1 MVLKPLQVAVGPG
14 PRLTSAGCE
23 PIILV
28 MRACIVTKV
37 VTLVLVMLG
46 LVPLGS
52 FADELQDANA
62 RSGRRV
68 TLQVTDV
75 PLSEV
80 LNILAKSVPLE
91 LKGSIP
97 SDERITAQFSNA
109 TLEEAL
115 NRIMRGYNYVLV
127 QSEGS
132 TKPLLVLMNRIE
144 RSAQK
149 ESAALVPAGGA
160 SFPPPVPVPSP
171 MPGQDGRPR
180 PGGPP
185 QSQPGQGQPLPVIT
199 PPPMPVTAPPPPDAQ
214 PNAPVYGQPGGIAP
228 FQGMPGGP
236 GMAPPGMAAD
246 SSGPGS
252 APPGSFSPPV
262 FIPPQQG
269 SASGMP
275 APSSPPQV
283 QQPPQQS
290 SPEPAR
296 VMTPF
301 GERPAE

>member
-1 MVLKPLQVAVGPG
+1 
-14 PRLTSAGCE
+14 
-23 PIILV
+23 
-28 MRACIVTKV
+28 
-37 VTLVLVMLG
+37 MLCA
-46 LVPLGS
+46 LAPLGS
-52 FADELQDANA
+52 FADELQDADA

-75 PLSEV
+75 PLNEV

-127 QSEGS
+127 QPEGS
-132 TKPLLVLMNRIE
+132 TTPLLVLMNRIE
-144 RSAQK
+144 RSGQK
-149 ESAALVPAGGA
+149 ESALAVPAGGA
-160 SFPPPVPVPSP
+160 TFPSSGPVPGSMQV
-171 MPGQDGRPR
+171 QDGRPR
-180 PGGPP
+180 PGFP
-185 QSQPGQGQPLPVIT
+185 QNQPGQGQPLPVIT
-199 PPPMPVTAPPPPDAQ
+199 PPPMPVTAPPPPEPQ
-214 PNAPVYGQPGGIAP
+214 PNVPIYGQPGGMTS

-252 APPGSFSPPV
+252 GPPGSFSPPA

-269 SASGMP
+269 PASGTP
-275 APSSPPQV
+275 VPSSPAQV

-290 SPEPAR
+290 SPEPTR